1 MAIAGDPTVFYESI
15 IAVLIKRIISSRR
28 ESVVW
33 TRRYHP
39 GAFGDVS
46 DISSEI
52 RLEEV
57 LPSQAMTSR
66 LAVVFVAFTAD
77 GVPPTFCMLET
88 I

>member
-1 MAIAGDPTVFYESI
+1 MASAGEPTVFYESI
-15 IAVLIKRIISSRR
+15 IAVLIKCIISSRR

-46 DISSEI
+46 DILSKI

-57 LPSQAMTSR
+57 LPSQAITSR

-77 GVPPTFCMLET
+77 DVFPAFCMLET